1 MPLFNNLPA
10 STAGTNLINTQ
21 HAPTLPNSTGQLDT
35 TQNHP
40 LSAPSTSAV
49 AIAQEADIQAR
60 MQVLDQKMD
69 MLMTMFWTVMRQMST
84 ANGRTMNIPGDPFQ
98 APAPRTYVA
107 PPQAHV
113 QRILALPI
121 MQAALPLALTL
132 DPDDQDVL
140 MTGPTDTIH
149 GMASLAPFPV
159 PQEAR
164 NGDSPVIA
172 PARLHPPSSG
182 TSIEASPTT
191 IGDGGHGPSGK
202 PSCGLS
208 TAR

>member
-1 MPLFNNLPA
+1 
-10 STAGTNLINTQ
+10 
-21 HAPTLPNSTGQLDT
+21 
-35 TQNHP
+35 
-40 LSAPSTSAV
+40 
-49 AIAQEADIQAR
+49 
-60 MQVLDQKMD
+60 MD

-107 PPQAHV
+107 PPV
-113 QRILALPI
+113 
-121 MQAALPLALTL
+121 MQAALPLALAL

-191 IGDGGHGPSGK
+191 LLAMGDMDPLENPPVDLRRPDDGDNDSKDDSSNTSEATKSTNGSSNGDSCENDNSGDYSGDDFEENYADD
-202 PSCGLS
+202 PESDDY
-208 TAR
+208 